1 MQDPLLVEADVP
13 DELDEAGEGLLAD
26 VDDVVGGHVE
36 LVTGQLKRVGQRDSQ
51 VAIGEVVQA
60 AGGLV
65 QNRGWGAGGVAG
77 AAVPADLVGGPQSHR
92 TQRSHGGWHGVS
104 AQRENIRNFF
114 MYFYIKYFNKMKDIL
129 KYI

>member
-1 MQDPLLVEADVP
+1 MQEPLLVETDVP

-65 QNRGWGAGGVAG
+65 QNRG
-77 AAVPADLVGGPQSHR
+77 
-92 TQRSHGGWHGVS
+92 
-104 AQRENIRNFF
+104 
-114 MYFYIKYFNKMKDIL
+114 
-129 KYI
+129 